1 MKNIL
6 RNMKKLSKIS
16 ESIWSDMQDRS
27 TGKNLRKEDDD
38 SNKDIFDVESYLK
51 TIYES
56 IELAGSRT
64 PSYEIL
70 VSKNDEIQVPISI
83 CMKTRFFSS
92 PVISPYWA
100 GTCADISIG
109 GFGTSRG
116 LTITLTKSS
125 AKNLPKSVFNGL
137 TKTYD
142 VVSKKGDD
150 EKYFEVW
157 PKDGYPVTVDFFI
170 EVIDYLL
177 DNINKE
183 EDYFTVIR
191 KK

>member
-1 MKNIL
+1 MK
-6 RNMKKLSKIS
+6 RLSQIT
-16 ESIWSDMQDRS
+16 ESIWSDIQDRS
-27 TGKNLRKEDDD
+27 TGKKLRKEDDD

-70 VSKNDEIQVPISI
+70 VGKNDEIQVPISI

-100 GTCADISIG
+100 GTCAYISIG

-116 LTITLTKSS
+116 LTITITKSS
-125 AKNLPKSVFNGL
+125 AKNLPKSIFNGL

-142 VVSKKGDD
+142 VVSKKDDD

-157 PKDGYPVTVDFFI
+157 PKDGCPVTIDFFI

-177 DNINKE
+177 DNINNKE

>member
-1 MKNIL
+1 MK
-6 RNMKKLSKIS
+6 RLSQIT
-16 ESIWSDMQDRS
+16 ESIWSDIQDRS

-51 TIYES
+51 KIYES
-56 IELAGSRT
+56 IDLAGSRT
-64 PSYEIL
+64 PNYEIL
-70 VSKNDEIQVPISI
+70 VGNNDDEIKVPISI
-83 CMKTRFFSS
+83 CLKTHFFSS

-100 GTCADISIG
+100 GTLSVISIG
-109 GFGTSRG
+109 GFGTSSG
-116 LTITLTKSS
+116 LTITLTKTSS
-125 AKNLPKSVFNGL
+125 KNLPKSIFNGL

-142 VVSKKGDD
+142 VVSKKDD
-150 EKYFEVW
+150 GEKYFEVW

-177 DNINKE
+177 DNIDKQ
-183 EDYFTVIR
+183 EDYTTVIR